1 MNNMLAFGISVIALV
16 VALFAL
22 VNSHTTRY
30 QITGEGRSV
39 YRLDTATG
47 EIRWFM
53 PDSDP
58 ESRGNLFL
66 IEQAVSQKKD

>member
-1 MNNMLAFGISVIALV
+1 MNNMLAFGISVIALA

-30 QITGEGRSV
+30 QIAGGERSI

-47 EIRWFM
+47 EITKYALGGAGGELIAT
-53 PDSDP
+53 P
-58 ESRGNLFL
+58 E
-66 IEQAVSQKKD
+66 KY

>member
-1 MNNMLAFGISVIALV
+1 MNNMLAFGISVIALA

-30 QITGEGRSV
+30 QITGGEQSV

-47 EIRWFM
+47 KISLYRLNSNPKFE
-53 PDSDP
+53 
-58 ESRGNLFL
+58 GNLFL
-66 IEQAVSQKKD
+66 TELAASPKED